1 MLPDDPGQDAVGVA
15 QLGLGGEALQGAGGG
30 VLLPAASPAAG
41 AGETLIVDAGVAH
54 LTGHAVAAVENLSVV
69 NDPGADAGA
78 QGDGDKAL
86 AALAR
91 SGIVLCQGGAVGVV
105 FHIQVQPQPPLE
117 QLAQGNV
124 PQGQV
129 AGVYDGPGADVH
141 HSRDA
146 RPHGGDLLHGHAAL
160 LGQLPG
166 QGHQGVRQG
175 VGVRHLTDLHGFHG
189 QQTAVLVHKTGLQVG
204 AADVDADIVHC
215 FSLACRASSSI
226 FLSNWVMKSR
236 AEL

>member
-30 VLLPAASPAAG
+30 VLLPAAPAAAG
-41 AGETLIVDAGVAH
+41 AGLAVQHQQGVAQLGPGPPHTVINFPADDDAAAYAGV
-54 LTGHAVAAVENLSVV
+54 ENFSVV
-69 NDPGADAGA
+69 DNPGADAGA

-91 SGIVLCQGGAVGVV
+91 SGVIFRQGGAVGVV

-160 LGQLPG
+160 LGQFPG

-175 VGVRHLTDLHGFHG
+175 VGVRYLADLHGFHG
-189 QQTAVLVHKTGLQVG
+189 QQKAVLVHKTGL
-204 AADVDADIVHC
+204 
-215 FSLACRASSSI
+215 
-226 FLSNWVMKSR
+226 
-236 AEL
+236 